1 MNSCYYSFYLQ
12 DFVIVNIIFCF
23 SHKNFP
29 ELFNKM
35 KPRKPFFIFKY
46 RIKALKMLKNLG
58 ENTQMQTRD
67 GVCILKCD
75 IYIYICLYYEIG
87 KYVYTR

>member
-1 MNSCYYSFYLQ
+1 
-12 DFVIVNIIFCF
+12 
-23 SHKNFP
+23 
-29 ELFNKM
+29 
-35 KPRKPFFIFKY
+35 
-46 RIKALKMLKNLG
+46 MLKNLG